1 MARFRLSSDEVAT
14 GQFQGDVWE
23 GWEATDYPSP
33 QQHLQQSA
41 EAYHEQLERE
51 RAYYQQR
58 SQGAALYSWEQ
69 VQLAQAQ

>member
-1 MARFRLSSDEVAT
+1 MSDERV
-14 GQFQGDVWE
+14 
-23 GWEATDYPSP
+23 EADTEAFEKDFVRAGKIDSGEINP
-33 QQHLQQSA
+33 QSDWIKVSCG
-41 EAYHEQLERE
+41 E